1 MIMIFNHKHK
11 ILVYCIRRHSQVLGT
26 RMWVSLGNRRGGASS
41 SLPKW
46 LASHF
51 TSVSRDK
58 TDEGEEKGHTY
69 FLEYVSKIAGIMSS
83 HISPTTCQLSSSQ
96 AGN

>member
-1 MIMIFNHKHK
+1 M
-11 ILVYCIRRHSQVLGT
+11 R
-26 RMWVSLGNRRGGASS
+26 VSFGNRKGGASS

-51 TSVSRDK
+51 TSVSRDR
-58 TDEGEEKGHTY
+58 TDEGEKGYTHS
-69 FLEYVSKIAGIMSS
+69 LEYVSKIAGIMSS